1 MMRSIRPCRER
12 VARHAQYPMRIDEV
26 SRLGQRSSP
35 VNSGSE
41 PPVGLRRQAL
51 NPPATLQARHRA
63 DGSDRP
69 RTGFERAGRAIASA
83 HDRRSPAVL
92 RRPIRRPFSHRSVSV
107 PRLFTSNRHP
117 PADTRNRR
125 PPSKVSKGA
134 LPSSCTPVR
143 RIPRDDPASLGVH
156 FETCLSHPPGGCPF
170 PEVPVSL
177 NVIGQAHRG
186 ARTRA
191 SIVVLSESGLAT
203 APVWVSTLKGAW
215 PIGCGQSVG
224 VGVLFGFSSGC
235 GWHALTPGPGWP
247 WPMLAVAP
255 RAGPYPLRPVE
266 RNVCSHLD
274 PSSP

>member
-1 MMRSIRPCRER
+1 MRSIRPCRER
-12 VARHAQYPMRIDEV
+12 VARHAQYPMRIDEA

-134 LPSSCTPVR
+134 LPVPAPRSGESRVMTP
-143 RIPRDDPASLGVH
+143 PA
-156 FETCLSHPPGGCPF
+156 
-170 PEVPVSL
+170 
-177 NVIGQAHRG
+177 
-186 ARTRA
+186 
-191 SIVVLSESGLAT
+191 
-203 APVWVSTLKGAW
+203 WVSTLKRACL
-215 PIGCGQSVG
+215 IRLAG
-224 VGVLFGFSSGC
+224 VPFRRCL
-235 GWHALTPGPGWP
+235 
-247 WPMLAVAP
+247 
-255 RAGPYPLRPVE
+255 
-266 RNVCSHLD
+266 SH
-274 PSSP
+274 